1 MIRIIES
8 VSQREEALRLL
19 DRRVFLTEEGDD
31 GVGSR
36 VRDILMEVN
45 KRGDQAVLEFTARF
59 DGVELTADQL
69 RVTADEL
76 SQATE
81 RVSLEFMAALRL
93 AIQNI
98 GDFHRRQIPQSWMT
112 FGEHGIMLGQRSLPL
127 ERAGLYVPGG
137 VGGTTPLVSTFLM
150 NALPAVVAGVKRMVV
165 CTPPRKDRTVDPH
178 ILAAAKE
185 IGITEIYKVGGAQAI
200 AAMAFGTQTI
210 PRVDK
215 IVGPG
220 NAYVAAAKRQV
231 YGYVGLDTLAGPSEI
246 VVIADETANPQWVA
260 SDLLSQAEHGPKDEA
275 GAILLTPSRKLAQ
288 QVAVAVEE
296 KLKTLKRSMVARQCI
311 EKCGGIVV
319 TRDLDEA
326 MEMANRCAPE
336 HLELYVAEPFQW
348 LGRVQH
354 AGAVFLGPYSP
365 EPIGDYVAGTNH
377 VLPTMGLARFA
388 SALSVNDF
396 LKQTSIISY
405 TREGLAAHGPAAL
418 TLAQAEGLDAHAR
431 SVEERLEKMGE

>member
-1 MIRIIES
+1 MIRIMDMA
-8 VSQREEALRLL
+8 SQREEALRIL

-31 GVGSR
+31 GVSAR
-36 VRDILMEVN
+36 VRDILSAVRE
-45 KRGDQAVLEFTARF
+45 RGDQAVLEFTARF
-59 DGVELTADQL
+59 DGVGLSAEQM
-69 RVTADEL
+69 RVTSEEVENA
-76 SQATE
+76 STQ
-81 RVSLEFMAALRL
+81 VSMEFMKALRL
-93 AIQNI
+93 AIKNI
-98 GDFHRRQIPQSWMT
+98 EEFHRHQLPQSWMT
-112 FGEHGIMLGQRSLPL
+112 FGEHGVMLGQRSLPL
-127 ERAGLYVPGG
+127 ECAGLYVPGG

-150 NALPAVVAGVKRMVV
+150 NALPAVVAGVDRMIV
-165 CTPPRKDRTVDPH
+165 CTPPRRDRTVDPH

-185 IGITEIYKVGGAQAI
+185 MGITEIYKVGGAQAI
-200 AAMAFGTQTI
+200 AAMAFGTTII

-246 VVIADETANPQWVA
+246 VVIADAQANPQWVA
-260 SDLLSQAEHGPKDEA
+260 SDLLSQAEHGPQDEA
-275 GAILLTPSRKLAQ
+275 GAVLLTPSRVLAE
-288 QVAVAVEE
+288 QVAKAVEE
-296 KLKTLKRSMVARQCI
+296 KLSILNREAVARQSI
-311 EKCGGIVV
+311 DKCGGIVV

-326 MEMANRCAPE
+326 MELANFCAPE
-336 HLELYVAEPFQW
+336 HLELYVEDPFQW
-348 LGRVQH
+348 LGRVRH

-418 TLAQAEGLDAHAR
+418 ALARAEGLEAHAR